1 MEKRRSELTP
11 ETRGIL
17 VDSLVK
23 LAEKKQ
29 LRPETLFRAVAYIDR
44 YLSLDHRI
52 RTTTRRRLR
61 LLAASS
67 MLIASKYEEVDQ
79 LNVADLVNIAGTKS
93 RQEVLN
99 MEMEI
104 LKKLKFEMGAPTIH
118 TFLGELCEVVAQ
130 EEMMEMK
137 SQLHFMASYVAELSL
152 WDCRLGSEFSSS
164 LVAASVMFLSR
175 FIIKPDVHPWND
187 SLQRHSGYKPPQLKE
202 CVLIMHDD
210 LNSGRKRKRD
220 DDSDYVRTKYS
231 TEKFKCVTAVDSPG
245 EIPLLF
251 FEDTAFESKKG
262 VRRGDSAAST
272 APVCS
277 KFLRSRN
284 GTSC

>member
-11 ETRGIL
+11 ETRAVL

-79 LNVADLVNIAGTKS
+79 LDVADLADIAGTKS
-93 RQEVLN
+93 RQELLN
-99 MEMEI
+99 MEVEI
-104 LKKLKFEMGAPTIH
+104 LKKLKFEMGAPTTH
-118 TFLGELCEVVAQ
+118 TFLSELCEVVAQ
-130 EEMMEMK
+130 EEPVK

-152 WDCRLGSEFSSS
+152 WDCRLGSEFSPS

-175 FIIKPDVHPWND
+175 FIIKPDAHPWND
-187 SLQRHSGYKPPQLKE
+187 SLQSHSGYKPPQLKE
-202 CVLIMHDD
+202 CVLIMRDD
-210 LNSGRKRKRD
+210 LHSGRKRKRD
-220 DDSDYVRTKYS
+220 DDSDYVRS
-231 TEKFKCVTAVDSPG
+231 NSNV
-245 EIPLLF
+245 
-251 FEDTAFESKKG
+251 
-262 VRRGDSAAST
+262 
-272 APVCS
+272 
-277 KFLRSRN
+277 
-284 GTSC
+284 